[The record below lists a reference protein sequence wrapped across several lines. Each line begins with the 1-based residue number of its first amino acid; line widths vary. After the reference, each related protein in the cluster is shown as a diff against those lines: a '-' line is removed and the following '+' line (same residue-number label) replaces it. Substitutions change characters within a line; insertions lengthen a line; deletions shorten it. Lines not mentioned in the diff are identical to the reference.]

1 MQLSAGAV
9 WMKAVVSATVSTTAS
24 GVKSTILEYF
34 ALTSSQECPEALT
47 THAVISSAIAISAIL
62 NFKG

>member
-9 WMKAVVSATVSTTAS
+9 WMKSGVSATVSTTAS
-24 GVKSTILEYF
+24 GVKSTTLEYF
-34 ALTSSQECPEALT
+34 ALPSSQECPEALT
-47 THAVISSAIAISAIL
+47 TQHVINSTPARIAIL